1 MKSEALRRGKA
12 GGGRI
17 FKKRK
22 STSKKDIVSNKNA
35 KNTDIIDNSVS
46 SSAKKLR
53 KSQEYFSNSAAV
65 QPTMSSISY
74 DKNTASVNIDT
85 HQTDTGRLNQSQYII
100 IDIETLKSMFNL
112 VGLCPECKGEHLDL
126 IVNNG
131 KKKGLSTM
139 DNGGAGCLTEKMINN
154 LQNYFG
160 IAIRQCSG
168 KSAYEMK
175 KAVEAVL
182 FHCSEATSLDSRHM
196 MCPRTSE
203 SWCKYQADRINN
215 TNTYKHKPGLPIIV
229 KDATKRIF
237 MDLYDIDL
245 LKKCL
250 HGETQNNNEG
260 FKCHYM
266 EKLPERCLCRLDST

>member
-85 HQTDTGRLNQSQYII
+85 HQTDTG
-100 IDIETLKSMFNL
+100 
-112 VGLCPECKGEHLDL
+112 
-126 IVNNG
+126 
-131 KKKGLSTM
+131 
-139 DNGGAGCLTEKMINN
+139 
-154 LQNYFG
+154 
-160 IAIRQCSG
+160 
-168 KSAYEMK
+168 
-175 KAVEAVL
+175 
-182 FHCSEATSLDSRHM
+182 

-229 KDATKRIF
+229 KDATKSIF